1 MIEVCENGDPFPGYQ
16 GVSHQPTISYGCAW
30 FKGQGVVE
38 ERGFKGGFYGR
49 PNLRPR
55 STDKISI
62 TGDRSAVVF
71 CAVRMSYEISINHR
85 SLGVFSPYNIRDTSL
100 ALVP

>member
-62 TGDRSAVVF
+62 TGGQKCSRLL
-71 CAVRMSYEISINHR
+71 CRTYELRNINQ
-85 SLGVFSPYNIRDTSL
+85 P
-100 ALVP
+100 